1 MAAEVIA
8 AEIEATEVAEAGVE
22 VTVGVTMEAVV
33 HLLRITEA
41 DPEGIIVQDL
51 DHTLLVSEISN
62 FVLNICDLGGGWDFC
77 ILFSKQDCNSKW
89 NSRFMGT

>member
-8 AEIEATEVAEAGVE
+8 EEIEATEVAVVE
-22 VTVGVTMEAVV
+22 VTVEVTMEAVV

-51 DHTLLVSEISN
+51 DHTLLVSDISRN
-62 FVLNICDLGGGWDFC
+62 FFLNICDLGGGWDLC
-77 ILFSKQDCNSKW
+77 ILFPKQDCNSKW
-89 NSRFMGT
+89 NSRVKGT